1 MTETFSP
8 EEERDLVAA
17 EYGLGLLEGQALMEA
32 RGRVANEPAFAAAVA
47 NWEARLAPMA
57 EGFAEVAPPAH
68 IWARIEQALE
78 AQAAGGS
85 TLVHLQRRERLWRGW
100 AAGMTAVAA
109 GLALVLALGVA
120 QPDPPPSVPPAEQRG
135 PALFASLASDDG
147 SAALA
152 VAFEPE
158 RGTMVVTPA
167 RLPSAPGRDHQLW
180 LIAGEG
186 AAPISL
192 GIVRGPVPR
201 RMPISAALR
210 GAVAPNATVALSVEP
225 TGGSPT
231 GSPTGPVIASGPVT
245 RA

>member
-8 EEERDLVAA
+8 EEERDLTAA
-17 EYGLGLLEGQALMEA
+17 EYVLGLLEGQALMDA
-32 RGRVANEPAFAAAVA
+32 RGRVTNDPAFAAAVEG
-47 NWEARLAPMA
+47 WEARLGPMA

-68 IWARIEQALE
+68 MWARIERALE
-78 AQAAGGS
+78 AQSAGDS
-85 TLVHLQRRERLWRGW
+85 TVVHLKRRERLWRGW

-120 QPDPPPSVPPAEQRG
+120 QPDRPPANTPVEQRQ
-135 PALFASLASDDG
+135 PALFASLASADG

-167 RLPSAPGRDHQLW
+167 RLLATSGRDHELW
-180 LIAGEG
+180 LIAREG
-186 AAPISL
+186 AAPVSL
-192 GIVRGPVPR
+192 GIVRGPAPQ
-201 RMPISAALR
+201 RMPILRAIR
-210 GAVAPNATVALSVEP
+210 GAVAPDATVALSVEP

-231 GSPTGPVIASGPVT
+231 GSPTGPVIASGAVT
-245 RA
+245 RV

>member
-1 MTETFSP
+1 MTDTFSL

-17 EYGLGLLEGQALMEA
+17 EYVLGLLEAQALMEA
-32 RGRVANEPAFAAAVA
+32 RGRVANDPDFEAAVED
-47 NWEARLAPMA
+47 WQARLAPMA
-57 EGFAEVAPPAH
+57 EGFAEVTPPAH
-68 IWARIEQALE
+68 IWAAIVRAVETQVD
-78 AQAAGGS
+78 GS
-85 TLVHLQRRERLWRGW
+85 TVVRLQRRERLWRGW

-109 GLALVLALGVA
+109 GLALVLALGVTRT
-120 QPDPPPSVPPAEQRG
+120 DPPPSAPPAERRE
-135 PALFASLASDDG
+135 PALIASLASEDG

-167 RLPSAPGRDHQLW
+167 RLLTEAGRDHQLW

-186 AAPISL
+186 AAPVSL
-192 GIVRGPVPR
+192 GVVRGQAPR
-201 RMPISAALR
+201 RMAISAALR
-210 GAVAPNATVALSVEP
+210 GAVAPDATVALSVEP

-245 RA
+245 RV

>member
-17 EYGLGLLEGQALMEA
+17 EYVLGLLEGEALMEA
-32 RGRVANEPAFAAAVA
+32 RGRVANEPAFAAAVVE
-47 NWEARLAPMA
+47 WEARLAPMA

-68 IWARIEQALE
+68 LWATIERALE
-78 AQAAGGS
+78 AKADGS
-85 TLVHLQRRERLWRGW
+85 TVVRLQRRERLWRGW

-109 GLALVLALGVA
+109 GLALVLALGVT
-120 QPDPPPSVPPAEQRG
+120 QPDPPPSALPAEQRE
-135 PALFASLASDDG
+135 PALFASLASEDG

-167 RLPSAPGRDHQLW
+167 RLPRAAGRDHELW
-180 LIAGEG
+180 LIAREG
-186 AAPISL
+186 AAPVSL
-192 GIVRGPVPR
+192 GIVRGPAPR
-201 RMPISAALR
+201 RMAISAALR
-210 GAVAPNATVALSVEP
+210 GAVAPDATVALSVEP

-245 RA
+245 RV

>member
-17 EYGLGLLEGQALMEA
+17 EYVLGLLEGEALMEA

-47 NWEARLAPMA
+47 EWEARLAPMA

-68 IWARIEQALE
+68 LWATIEQALE
-78 AQAAGGS
+78 AQADGS
-85 TLVHLQRRERLWRGW
+85 TVVQLKRRERLWRGW

-109 GLALVLALGVA
+109 GLALVLALEVA
-120 QPDPPPSVPPAEQRG
+120 QPDPPPSAPPAEQRQ
-135 PALFASLASDDG
+135 PALFASLASEDG

-167 RLPSAPGRDHQLW
+167 RLAAAASRDHELW
-180 LIAGEG
+180 LIAREG
-186 AAPISL
+186 AAPVSL
-192 GIVRGPVPR
+192 GIVRGSAPQ
-201 RMPISAALR
+201 RMAISAALR
-210 GAVAPNATVALSVEP
+210 GAVAPDSTVALSVEP

-245 RA
+245 RV